1 MDSFAVLV
9 QGAAGLVGRA
19 ELLLPLVVQVGGAGL
34 ARLAGLAARLG
45 LRRGAGL
52 ARGEELLQVL
62 GAPPGRAAIDS
73 AGADEQAEDDGPEGH
88 GDERTGGGR
97 IP

>member
-19 ELLLPLVVQVGGAGL
+19 ELLLPLVAQVGGAG
-34 ARLAGLAARLG
+34 ARLTGLAARLG

-52 ARGEELLQVL
+52 ASGEELLQGL
-62 GAPPGRAAIDS
+62 GATPGRARIDA
-73 AGADEQAEDDGPEGH
+73 AGADEQAEEGGPGGH
-88 GDERTGGGR
+88 GEFGTGGGWS
-97 IP
+97 P